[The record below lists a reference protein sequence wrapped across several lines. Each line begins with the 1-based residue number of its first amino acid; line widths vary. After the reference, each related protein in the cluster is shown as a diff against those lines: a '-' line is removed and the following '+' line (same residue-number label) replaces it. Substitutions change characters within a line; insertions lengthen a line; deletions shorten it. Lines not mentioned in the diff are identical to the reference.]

1 MTQPAPES
9 FNERLQQLIPSAH
22 RLGVRVVE
30 LAPGMARSE
39 VPLQENTNHL
49 GTMYAAAMFT
59 VAEVLGGALV
69 LATFDVARYYPVV
82 KELTLRFRRPA
93 RSDVSARAALPVDL
107 VASLTAEA
115 DNAGKA
121 EFILD
126 VDLLDAAGQIVATSH
141 GTYQIRRHGS

>member
-1 MTQPAPES
+1 
-9 FNERLQQLIPSAH
+9 
-22 RLGVRVVE
+22 
-30 LAPGMARSE
+30 
-39 VPLQENTNHL
+39 
-49 GTMYAAAMFT
+49 MFT